1 MRLAISLLLLTTLS
15 FSSISQSIETIVQK
29 GHIQPIS
36 IIEWHPSGAYF
47 ATGSTDHS
55 IILWDYHSGKQ
66 IRTFNQHT
74 GKILDLKFSADGTML
89 LSSSLDNT
97 VTIVNCSTGK
107 LIFMHVYEE
116 QNAYP
121 MSIDF
126 SPLEDYVFIGDNR
139 DNFTQ
144 INIKDRSQIKL
155 KKGFSA
161 RISKNNWSE
170 DQTLS
175 FEVENYKGGKLINRV
190 KKDTVLIEFDKPNH
204 YIFKREF
211 LAVASNKL
219 KATIFKTTDGSIVR
233 EFESEN
239 KCDGC
244 KMKIA
249 YSEDGSL
256 FATFARDEGLKVYK
270 TGNWKLLSH
279 VKSVSEA
286 NRIKFSKD
294 NQWILVKDDEEFT
307 HINLTNDKSYKT
319 LEDDKDQPKS
329 ELHPSLPIQLVS
341 NNLFGIKA
349 VNITNQKVKRTF
361 SGLLNDKK
369 QQVESLNYS
378 SWYSQNIINHLKLQ
392 PSAAINMNGTLL
404 ALGKV
409 DTSVVIQDMEKGN
422 FLPQFIHHSSPIF
435 SITFH
440 PTESFIL
447 TGDAEGNM
455 KLWDY
460 EKRKLIWTIRA
471 HVRYIF
477 SSAFNENGDELITS
491 SWDGVVKHW
500 KTKNISVEPPKMI
513 DAIDFKNNTGFVVD
527 FSPRDLYLAIGDV
540 EKNMRLYESDTKEYL
555 NKFRGH
561 SRTISDFCFFEVDG
575 DQHIATV
582 SRDGWLKIWDFN
594 TGTLLDKF
602 SNDHKTAMLS
612 ITHVKD
618 KNLLIVGNANRMI
631 YGYNYVKRNQELSMN
646 AHSSGVNWVEWNTS
660 QNELIS
666 RSTNGE
672 IQFWKLY
679 EDAIE
684 LKHTLHVIDKDEWIL
699 MSPNGFFDGTAKAM
713 QYINYVQG
721 FKSLEID
728 LFFDKYYTPKLFEQL
743 NSEQEQ
749 LQDRGLNKM
758 MEDVP
763 SFELKMKSFQDKLVT
778 VLPDSMYT
786 HNSKKLQLS
795 VDYSNS
801 TSDLKSIAIFNNNKR
816 ASTIEFKSNPVF
828 RGVGKTKEFE
838 VELVPGNNEL
848 RLELIT
854 EENLRS
860 PSKRLSIKY
869 DTLLGRREL
878 FIVALGINK
887 YENPSY
893 NLNYAKADAQS
904 FAQQLSENADQLFEE
919 IHTLSLYNKDVNK
932 QEVLNSITEFKKK
945 MGPEDIF
952 VFYYAGHGV
961 MIPEPKTNE
970 SSFFLVMND
979 ITNMYGE
986 FDDVSSKGLSG
997 NELFEIAKNI
1007 PAQKQ
1012 LFIIDACQ
1020 SGGALKAGNFRGV
1033 EREKAIAKLARS
1045 SGTFFITAS
1054 QEMEY
1059 ANESSDLKH
1068 GVFTYAILELM
1079 SSNNELAQLFSS
1091 DKIISASELKAYVE
1105 SRVPELSKKYKG
1117 SPQYPT
1123 GYSFGNDFPIV
1134 ETKQ

>member
-1 MRLAISLLLLTTLS
+1 MRLAITLLFLISVTSVSL
-15 FSSISQSIETIVQK
+15 SQSVETIVQK

-36 IIEWHPSGAYF
+36 IIEWHPSGDYF
-47 ATGSTDHS
+47 VTGSTDHS

-74 GKILDLKFSADGTML
+74 GKILDLKFSSDGNLL

-97 VTIVNCSTGK
+97 VTIVNCSNGE
-107 LIFMHVYEE
+107 LIFRHNYKE

-121 MSIDF
+121 MSVDF

-139 DNFTQ
+139 DNFAQ
-144 INIKDRSQIKL
+144 VSIEDKSIDKIS
-155 KKGFSA
+155 KGFSA
-161 RISKNNWSE
+161 RINRSSWSE
-170 DQTLS
+170 NQTFA
-175 FEVENYKGGKLINRV
+175 FEVENYKGGQLINRIA
-190 KKDTVLIEFDKPNH
+190 KDTTFIEFDKPND
-204 YIFKREF
+204 YIFNGEL
-211 LAVASNKL
+211 LAVSSNKL
-219 KATIFKTTDGSIVR
+219 KAAIFKTTDGSLVR
-233 EFESEN
+233 EFEAEN

-249 YSEDGSL
+249 FSKDGDL
-256 FATFARDEGLKVYK
+256 FATFAREEGLKVYK
-270 TGNWKLLSH
+270 IGNWKLVSH
-279 VKSVSEA
+279 IKSISEA
-286 NRIKFSKD
+286 NAIKFSQN
-294 NQWILVKDDEEFT
+294 NQWISVKDDEEYT
-307 HINLTNDKSYKT
+307 HVKLSSKQTFKT
-319 LEDDKDQPKS
+319 PDSDKDQPKS
-329 ELHPSLPIQLVS
+329 GLHPSLPIQLIS
-341 NNLFGIKA
+341 NDLFGIKA
-349 VNITNQKVKRTF
+349 VNTTNGKVKHTF

-392 PSAAINMNGTLL
+392 PSAAINNDGTLL
-404 ALGKV
+404 AIGKV
-409 DTSVVIQDMEKGN
+409 DTSVVIQDLEKGS

-440 PTESFIL
+440 PKESLIL

-455 KLWDY
+455 KLWNY
-460 EKRKLIWTIRA
+460 ETRKLVWEFRP

-477 SSAFNENGDELITS
+477 SAAFNEKGDQLITS
-491 SWDGVVKHW
+491 SWDGIVKHW
-500 KTKNISVEPPKMI
+500 RTRNINVETPKLI

-540 EKNMRLYESDTKEYL
+540 EKNMRLYEADTKEYL

-575 DQHIATV
+575 DQRIATV

-602 SNDHKTAMLS
+602 SNDQKTAMLS
-612 ITHVKD
+612 ITHVSE
-618 KNLLIVGNANRMI
+618 KNLLILGNTNRMI
-631 YGYNYVKRNQELSMN
+631 YGYNYKDRIKQLGII
-646 AHSSGVNWVEWNTS
+646 AHSSGVNWVKWNKER
-660 QNELIS
+660 NELIS

-672 IQFWKLY
+672 IEFWKLY
-679 EDAIE
+679 EDSIE
-684 LKHTLHVIDKDEWIL
+684 LQHTLHVIDKDEWIL

-743 NSEQEQ
+743 NSEQKG
-749 LQDRGLNKM
+749 LQDRGLNQM
-758 MEDVP
+758 MKDVP
-763 SFELKMKSFQDKLVT
+763 SFELKMKSFQDELIT
-778 VLPDSMYT
+778 VQPDSMYN
-786 HNSKKLQLS
+786 HNSNKLQLS

-801 TSDLKSIAIFNNNKR
+801 SSDLKSVAIFNNNKR
-816 ASTIEFKSNPVF
+816 TATLDFKSNPIF
-828 RGVGKTKEFE
+828 RGVRKTKEFE
-838 VELVPGNNEL
+838 VELVPGENEL

-854 EENLRS
+854 DDNLRS
-860 PSKRLSIKY
+860 PSKTISVKY

-893 NLNYAKADAQS
+893 DLNYAKADAQS
-904 FAQQLSENADQLFEE
+904 FVKQLSENAAQLFEE
-919 IHTLSLYNKDVNK
+919 IHTLSLYNKEVNK
-932 QEVLNSITEFKKK
+932 QGVMKSINEFKKN
-945 MGPEDIF
+945 MGPEDVF

-961 MIPEPKTNE
+961 MIPQPKTNE

-986 FDDVSSKGLSG
+986 FEAVSSKGLSG
-997 NELFEIAKNI
+997 NELFQIAKDI
-1007 PAQKQ
+1007 SAQKQ

-1079 SSNNELAQLFSS
+1079 SSNNELTQLFSS
-1091 DKIISASELKAYVE
+1091 DAIISASELKAYVE

-1134 ETKQ
+1134 ESK